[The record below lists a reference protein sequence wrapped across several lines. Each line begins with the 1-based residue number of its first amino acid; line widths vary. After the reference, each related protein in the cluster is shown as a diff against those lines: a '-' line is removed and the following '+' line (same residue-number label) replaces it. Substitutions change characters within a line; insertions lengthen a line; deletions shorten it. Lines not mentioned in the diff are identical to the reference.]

1 MSIGIWQIA
10 LIVVV
15 VLLLFGAGKLPRLMG
30 DFAKG
35 IKSFKAGIQDGEAPP
50 PAANQQNASANTAP
64 ADESKA
70 IEKEAASTA
79 AESTGAKKDEAA
91 KS

>member
-10 LIVVV
+10 LIAVVI
-15 VLLLFGAGKLPRLMG
+15 LLLFGGGKLPRLMG

-35 IKSFKAGIQDGEAPP
+35 IKSFKVGIKDGEAPP
-50 PAANQQNASANTAP
+50 PSANQQNAGASAAP
-64 ADESKA
+64 ADESKV
-70 IEKEAASTA
+70 IEKEVASTA
-79 AESTGAKKDEAA
+79 AESTSAKKDEAA